1 MITDVVI
8 NRAIRARKIA
18 AADAP
23 HYRQM
28 FETQPEQ
35 AVTLLTGSVAQ
46 GGLAAGIVAQRHE
59 PAAAPEQYPAAWV
72 PEVAA
77 RESRRQPPGGEYV
90 RGSEPGTVR
99 RVSIEPGTPPGPGI
113 REREPG
119 RSPPNAA
126 IDHRDQA
133 ACPAR
138 PWSKRC
144 PPRCQ
149 QPCAPAVSSPV
160 PPSVAFALAASPS
173 SGRSSSASADLRP
186 SESPLVRRTP
196 LYARQHRF
204 ASRFAGAS

>member
-1 MITDVVI
+1 MISDVVI

-23 HYRQM
+23 HYRQL

-46 GGLAAGIVAQRHE
+46 GGLAPGIVAAS
-59 PAAAPEQYPAAWV
+59 PAPVAAPEQYPAAWV

-77 RESRRQPPGGEYV
+77 RESRRQPGGEYV

-138 PWSKRC
+138 GWNAVLRAASNLVL
-144 PPRCQ
+144 PRC
-149 QPCAPAVSSPV
+149 
-160 PPSVAFALAASPS
+160 
-173 SGRSSSASADLRP
+173 RRP
-186 SESPLVRRTP
+186 FRRVLLSPL
-196 LYARQHRF
+196 QHRLQ
-204 ASRFAGAS
+204 AVDQARLLLICGHRSPPW